1 MGTSRTVV
9 HYASGDNRDYEF
21 EWSKAVLEYLEKGY
35 PAEEKNCE
43 LEVGSTTYKV
53 LKRDTVTAFYDADG
67 NTLFDVTNDRL
78 KEEYEAMESL
88 DETEPKSEIGRAI
101 AGIEKQAFDEAV
113 YMGKTSL
120 ADIVTGN
127 VPDPTPEEV
136 QKAMEEQAGAEE
148 AEGDE
153 PGDDSCGQ
161 DIEETHDTETQEA
174 SENGGEEEKTDP
186 EPTAKCIDGAVAK
199 LQGELK
205 KAKEGYAEPI
215 LSHMID
221 RCKESETL
229 ADAVCQTH
237 KTWEKCFK
245 YIMDQAR
252 KLKSGNCAMVKD
264 SVVYEWAED
273 YYRLDDKAL
282 EEKKA
287 DTAGKDKAA
296 KETSKPEAKADK
308 PKKEPEKKEAPKKR
322 SNELEGQMDLF
333 SMMGL

>member
-136 QKAMEEQAGAEE
+136 QKTMEEQAGAEE

-186 EPTAKCIDGAVAK
+186 EPTAKGIDGAVAK

-287 DTAGKDKAA
+287 ETAGKDKAA
-296 KETSKPEAKADK
+296 KETPKPEAKADK

>member
-101 AGIEKQAFDEAV
+101 AVIEKQAFDEAV

-136 QKAMEEQAGAEE
+136 QKAMEEQAGTEE

-153 PGDDSCGQ
+153 PSDDSCNQ
-161 DIEETHDTETQEA
+161 DIEETHDTEAQEV
-174 SENGGEEEKTDP
+174 SEKGGEEEKADP
-186 EPTAKCIDGAVAK
+186 EPTAKGIDGAVTK

-205 KAKEGYAEPI
+205 KATGTSASAPLYQI
-215 LSHMID
+215 V
-221 RCKESETL
+221 RC
-229 ADAVCQTH
+229 
-237 KTWEKCFK
+237 
-245 YIMDQAR
+245 
-252 KLKSGNCAMVKD
+252 
-264 SVVYEWAED
+264 
-273 YYRLDDKAL
+273 
-282 EEKKA
+282 
-287 DTAGKDKAA
+287 
-296 KETSKPEAKADK
+296 
-308 PKKEPEKKEAPKKR
+308 
-322 SNELEGQMDLF
+322 
-333 SMMGL
+333 

>member
-1 MGTSRTVV
+1 METGRKAI
-9 HYASGDNRDYEF
+9 HYALGDNQDYEC
-21 EWSKAVLEYLEKGY
+21 EWSKAVLEYLENGY
-35 PAEEKNCE
+35 SSEDSKSEV
-43 LEVGSTTYKV
+43 EVGDTTYKI
-53 LKRDTVTAFYDADG
+53 LKREKVTAFYDADG
-67 NTLFDVTNDRL
+67 NTLFDIENDRL
-78 KEEYEAMESL
+78 KEEYEAIDFS
-88 DETEPKSEIGRAI
+88 ETEPQSEIGKTI
-101 AGIEKQAFDEAV
+101 AGIEKQAYTEAINNEAQKVSENSSWEEKKDNESTEKGIDEAV
-113 YMGKTSL
+113 K
-120 ADIVTGN
+120 
-127 VPDPTPEEV
+127 
-136 QKAMEEQAGAEE
+136 
-148 AEGDE
+148 
-153 PGDDSCGQ
+153 
-161 DIEETHDTETQEA
+161 
-174 SENGGEEEKTDP
+174 
-186 EPTAKCIDGAVAK
+186 K

-205 KAKEGYAEPI
+205 SAKEGYAEPI

-282 EEKKA
+282 EEKKTKEAKEREKKQKA
-287 DTAGKDKAA
+287 DQQKRLDGMKKRAEKKAKAVEKDKVA
-296 KETSKPEAKADK
+296 KEAPKPETKLEAKVDK

-322 SNELEGQMDLF
+322 SNELEGQMNLF

>member
-1 MGTSRTVV
+1 M
-9 HYASGDNRDYEF
+9 
-21 EWSKAVLEYLEKGY
+21 EYLEKGY

-43 LEVGSTTYKV
+43 LEVGEHDLQGSK
-53 LKRDTVTAFYDADG
+53 KDTVTAFYDADG

-186 EPTAKCIDGAVAK
+186 EPTAKGHRWSC
-199 LQGELK
+199 
-205 KAKEGYAEPI
+205 
-215 LSHMID
+215 
-221 RCKESETL
+221 C
-229 ADAVCQTH
+229 
-237 KTWEKCFK
+237 
-245 YIMDQAR
+245 
-252 KLKSGNCAMVKD
+252 
-264 SVVYEWAED
+264 
-273 YYRLDDKAL
+273 
-282 EEKKA
+282 
-287 DTAGKDKAA
+287 KAA
-296 KETSKPEAKADK
+296 GRI
-308 PKKEPEKKEAPKKR
+308 EKGKGRPCRAYPVT
-322 SNELEGQMDLF
+322 
-333 SMMGL
+333 

>member
-1 MGTSRTVV
+1 METGRKAI
-9 HYASGDNRDYEF
+9 HYALGDNQDYEC
-21 EWSKAVLEYLEKGY
+21 EWSKAVLEYLENGY
-35 PAEEKNCE
+35 SSEDSKSEV
-43 LEVGSTTYKV
+43 EVGDTTYKI
-53 LKRDTVTAFYDADG
+53 LKREKVTAFYDADG
-67 NTLFDVTNDRL
+67 NTLFDIENDRL
-78 KEEYEAMESL
+78 KEEYEAIDFS
-88 DETEPKSEIGRAI
+88 ETEPQSEIGKAI
-101 AGIEKQAFDEAV
+101 AGIEKQAYTEAINNEAQKVSENSSWEEKKDNESTEKGIDEAV
-113 YMGKTSL
+113 K
-120 ADIVTGN
+120 
-127 VPDPTPEEV
+127 
-136 QKAMEEQAGAEE
+136 
-148 AEGDE
+148 
-153 PGDDSCGQ
+153 
-161 DIEETHDTETQEA
+161 
-174 SENGGEEEKTDP
+174 
-186 EPTAKCIDGAVAK
+186 K

-205 KAKEGYAEPI
+205 SAKEGYAEPI

-282 EEKKA
+282 EEKKTKEAKEREKKQKA
-287 DTAGKDKAA
+287 DQQKRLDGMKKRAEKKAKAVEKDKVA
-296 KETSKPEAKADK
+296 KEAPKPETKLEAKVDK

-322 SNELEGQMDLF
+322 SNELEGQMNLF

>member
-1 MGTSRTVV
+1 MEDRNVM
-9 HYASGDNRDYEF
+9 HYALNDNQDYEH

-35 PAEEKNCE
+35 LTEEKTCE
-43 LEVGSTTYKV
+43 LEVGSTAYKV

-67 NTLFDVTNDRL
+67 NTLFDVANDRL

-88 DETEPKSEIGRAI
+88 GETE
-101 AGIEKQAFDEAV
+101 V
-113 YMGKTSL
+113 
-120 ADIVTGN
+120 
-127 VPDPTPEEV
+127 
-136 QKAMEEQAGAEE
+136 AED
-148 AEGDE
+148 DE
-153 PGDDSCGQ
+153 PSDDSCNQ
-161 DIEETHDTETQEA
+161 DIEETHDTEAQEV
-174 SENGGEEEKTDP
+174 SEKGGKEEKADP
-186 EPTAKCIDGAVAK
+186 EPTAKGIDGAVAK

-252 KLKSGNCAMVKD
+252 KLNSGNCAMVKH

-273 YYRLDDKAL
+273 YYRLDDNAI

-287 DTAGKDKAA
+287 KEAKEREEKQKKEAEKLDAAAKRAKEKPKTVGKDKAA
-296 KETSKPEAKADK
+296 KKAPKLETKADK
-308 PKKEPEKKEAPKKR
+308 PKKEPEKKEAPKKK

>member
-1 MGTSRTVV
+1 METGRKAI
-9 HYASGDNRDYEF
+9 HYALGDNQDYEC
-21 EWSKAVLEYLEKGY
+21 EWSKAVLEYLENGY
-35 PAEEKNCE
+35 SSEDSKSEV
-43 LEVGSTTYKV
+43 EVGDTTYKI
-53 LKRDTVTAFYDADG
+53 LKREKVTAFYDADG
-67 NTLFDVTNDRL
+67 NTLFDIENGRL
-78 KEEYEAMESL
+78 KEEYEAIDFS
-88 DETEPKSEIGRAI
+88 ETEPQSEIGKAI
-101 AGIEKQAFDEAV
+101 AGIEKQAYTEAINNEAQKVSENSSWEEKKDNESTEKGIDEAV
-113 YMGKTSL
+113 K
-120 ADIVTGN
+120 
-127 VPDPTPEEV
+127 
-136 QKAMEEQAGAEE
+136 
-148 AEGDE
+148 
-153 PGDDSCGQ
+153 
-161 DIEETHDTETQEA
+161 
-174 SENGGEEEKTDP
+174 
-186 EPTAKCIDGAVAK
+186 K

-205 KAKEGYAEPI
+205 SAKEGYAEPI

-282 EEKKA
+282 EEKKTKEAKEREKKQKA
-287 DTAGKDKAA
+287 DQQKRLDGMKKRAEKKAKAVEKDKVA
-296 KETSKPEAKADK
+296 KEAPKPETKLEAKVDK

>member
-1 MGTSRTVV
+1 METGREIM
-9 HYASGDNRDYEF
+9 HYALGDNQDYEH

-35 PAEEKNCE
+35 SSEDNRSEIT
-43 LEVGSTTYKV
+43 VGNTIYKT
-53 LKRDTVTAFYDADG
+53 LKREKVTAFYDADG
-67 NTLFDVTNDRL
+67 NTLFDIENERL
-78 KEEYEAMESL
+78 KEEYEAME
-88 DETEPKSEIGRAI
+88 EP
-101 AGIEKQAFDEAV
+101 
-113 YMGKTSL
+113 
-120 ADIVTGN
+120 
-127 VPDPTPEEV
+127 
-136 QKAMEEQAGAEE
+136 AGAEE

-153 PGDDSCGQ
+153 PSDDSCTQ
-161 DIEETHDTETQEA
+161 NIEEAHDTETQEV
-174 SENGGEEEKTDP
+174 SEKGGEEEKADT
-186 EPTAKCIDGAVAK
+186 EPTAKGIDGAVAK

-221 RCKESETL
+221 RCNESETL

-237 KTWEKCFK
+237 KTWGKCFK

-287 DTAGKDKAA
+287 KEAAGKK
-296 KETSKPEAKADK
+296 KKQEEKRKADK
-308 PKKEPEKKEAPKKR
+308 EKKENDKPAESQAKKLETPKTEQKPKK
-322 SNELEGQMDLF
+322 SNKDMDGQLDMF
-333 SMMGL
+333 SLMGI

>member
-1 MGTSRTVV
+1 METGRKAI
-9 HYASGDNRDYEF
+9 HYALGDNQDYEC
-21 EWSKAVLEYLEKGY
+21 EWSKAVLEYLENGY
-35 PAEEKNCE
+35 SSEDSKSEV
-43 LEVGSTTYKV
+43 EVGDTTYKI
-53 LKRDTVTAFYDADG
+53 LKREKVTAFYDADG
-67 NTLFDVTNDRL
+67 NSLFDIENDRL
-78 KEEYEAMESL
+78 KEEYEAIDFS
-88 DETEPKSEIGRAI
+88 ETEPQSEIGKAI
-101 AGIEKQAFDEAV
+101 AGIEKQAYTEAINNEAQKVSENSSWEEKKDNESTEKGIDEAV
-113 YMGKTSL
+113 K
-120 ADIVTGN
+120 
-127 VPDPTPEEV
+127 
-136 QKAMEEQAGAEE
+136 
-148 AEGDE
+148 
-153 PGDDSCGQ
+153 
-161 DIEETHDTETQEA
+161 
-174 SENGGEEEKTDP
+174 
-186 EPTAKCIDGAVAK
+186 K

-205 KAKEGYAEPI
+205 SAKEGYAEPI

-282 EEKKA
+282 EEKKTKEAKEREKKQKA
-287 DTAGKDKAA
+287 DQQKRLDGMKKRAEKKAKAVEKDKVA
-296 KETSKPEAKADK
+296 KEAPKPETKLEAKVDK

>member
-1 MGTSRTVV
+1 MEQGSFGV
-9 HYASGDNRDYEF
+9 SG
-21 EWSKAVLEYLEKGY
+21 KGISGRR
-35 PAEEKNCE
+35 KNCE

-101 AGIEKQAFDEAV
+101 AVIEKQAFDEAV

-136 QKAMEEQAGAEE
+136 QKAMEEQAGTEE

-153 PGDDSCGQ
+153 PSDDSCNQ
-161 DIEETHDTETQEA
+161 DIEETHDTEAQEV
-174 SENGGEEEKTDP
+174 SEKGGEEEKADP
-186 EPTAKCIDGAVAK
+186 EPTAKGIDGAVTK

-252 KLKSGNCAMVKD
+252 KLKSGNCAIVKD
-264 SVVYEWAED
+264 SVVYEWARTITD
-273 YYRLDDKAL
+273 WMI
-282 EEKKA
+282 
-287 DTAGKDKAA
+287 
-296 KETSKPEAKADK
+296 KPLKRK
-308 PKKEPEKKEAPKKR
+308 RQKKKR
-322 SNELEGQMDLF
+322 REKRSRKPIIR
-333 SMMGL
+333 SVWTA

>member
-1 MGTSRTVV
+1 METGRKAI
-9 HYASGDNRDYEF
+9 HYALGDNQDYEC
-21 EWSKAVLEYLEKGY
+21 EWSKAVLEYLENGY
-35 PAEEKNCE
+35 SSEDSKSEV
-43 LEVGSTTYKV
+43 EVGDTTYKI
-53 LKRDTVTAFYDADG
+53 LKREKVTAFYDADG
-67 NTLFDVTNDRL
+67 NTLFDIENDRL
-78 KEEYEAMESL
+78 KEEYEAIDFS
-88 DETEPKSEIGRAI
+88 ETEPQSEIGKAI
-101 AGIEKQAFDEAV
+101 AGIEKQAYTEAINNEAQKVSENSSWEEKKDNESTEKGIDEAV
-113 YMGKTSL
+113 K
-120 ADIVTGN
+120 
-127 VPDPTPEEV
+127 
-136 QKAMEEQAGAEE
+136 
-148 AEGDE
+148 
-153 PGDDSCGQ
+153 
-161 DIEETHDTETQEA
+161 
-174 SENGGEEEKTDP
+174 
-186 EPTAKCIDGAVAK
+186 K

-205 KAKEGYAEPI
+205 SAKEGYAEPI

-282 EEKKA
+282 EEKKTKEAKEREKKQKA
-287 DTAGKDKAA
+287 DQQKRLDGMKKRAEKKAKAVEKDKVA
-296 KETSKPEAKADK
+296 KEAPKPETKLEARVDK

>member
-1 MGTSRTVV
+1 METGRKAI
-9 HYASGDNRDYEF
+9 HYALGDNQDYEC
-21 EWSKAVLEYLEKGY
+21 EWSKAVLEYLENGY
-35 PAEEKNCE
+35 SSEDSKSEV
-43 LEVGSTTYKV
+43 EVGDTTYKI
-53 LKRDTVTAFYDADG
+53 LKREKVTAFYDADG
-67 NTLFDVTNDRL
+67 NTLFDIENDRL
-78 KEEYEAMESL
+78 KEEYEAIDFS
-88 DETEPKSEIGRAI
+88 ETEPQSEIGKAI
-101 AGIEKQAFDEAV
+101 AGIEKQAYTEAINNEAQKVSENSSWEEKKDNESTEKGIDEAV
-113 YMGKTSL
+113 K
-120 ADIVTGN
+120 
-127 VPDPTPEEV
+127 
-136 QKAMEEQAGAEE
+136 
-148 AEGDE
+148 
-153 PGDDSCGQ
+153 
-161 DIEETHDTETQEA
+161 
-174 SENGGEEEKTDP
+174 
-186 EPTAKCIDGAVAK
+186 K

-205 KAKEGYAEPI
+205 SAKEGYAEPI

-252 KLKSGNCAMVKD
+252 KLKSGNCAVVKD

-282 EEKKA
+282 EEKKTKEAKEREKKQKA
-287 DTAGKDKAA
+287 DQQKRLDGMKKRAEKKAKAVEKDKVA
-296 KETSKPEAKADK
+296 KEAPKPETKLEAKVDK

>member
-161 DIEETHDTETQEA
+161 DIEKTHDTETQEA
-174 SENGGEEEKTDP
+174 SENGGEE
-186 EPTAKCIDGAVAK
+186 
-199 LQGELK
+199 
-205 KAKEGYAEPI
+205 
-215 LSHMID
+215 
-221 RCKESETL
+221 
-229 ADAVCQTH
+229 
-237 KTWEKCFK
+237 
-245 YIMDQAR
+245 
-252 KLKSGNCAMVKD
+252 
-264 SVVYEWAED
+264 
-273 YYRLDDKAL
+273 
-282 EEKKA
+282 
-287 DTAGKDKAA
+287 
-296 KETSKPEAKADK
+296 
-308 PKKEPEKKEAPKKR
+308 
-322 SNELEGQMDLF
+322 
-333 SMMGL
+333 

>member
-1 MGTSRTVV
+1 
-9 HYASGDNRDYEF
+9 
-21 EWSKAVLEYLEKGY
+21 
-35 PAEEKNCE
+35 
-43 LEVGSTTYKV
+43 
-53 LKRDTVTAFYDADG
+53 
-67 NTLFDVTNDRL
+67 
-78 KEEYEAMESL
+78 
-88 DETEPKSEIGRAI
+88 
-101 AGIEKQAFDEAV
+101 
-113 YMGKTSL
+113 MGKTSL

-186 EPTAKCIDGAVAK
+186 EPTAKGIDGAVAK

-287 DTAGKDKAA
+287 VEAKEREKKQKADQQKRLDGMKKRAEKKAETAGKDKAA
-296 KETSKPEAKADK
+296 KETPKPEAKADK

>member
-43 LEVGSTTYKV
+43 LEFGSTTYKV
-53 LKRDTVTAFYDADG
+53 LKRDTVTA
-67 NTLFDVTNDRL
+67 
-78 KEEYEAMESL
+78 
-88 DETEPKSEIGRAI
+88 
-101 AGIEKQAFDEAV
+101 
-113 YMGKTSL
+113 
-120 ADIVTGN
+120 DIVTGN
-127 VPDPTPEEV
+127 VPDPTPVEV
-136 QKAMEEQAGAEE
+136 QKAMEEQVGTEE

-153 PGDDSCGQ
+153 PSDDSCNQ
-161 DIEETHDTETQEA
+161 DIEETHDTEAQEV
-174 SENGGEEEKTDP
+174 SEKGGEEEKADP
-186 EPTAKCIDGAVAK
+186 EPTAKGIDGAVTK

-252 KLKSGNCAMVKD
+252 KLKSGNCAIVKD

-287 DTAGKDKAA
+287 KEEKEREKKQKADHQKRLDGMKKRAEKKAKAVEIDKAA
-296 KETSKPEAKADK
+296 KEAPKLETKPEAKADK
-308 PKKEPEKKEAPKKR
+308 PKKELEKKEAPKKR